1 MALEERPDRYPF
13 PEIEAR
19 WQKVWAE
26 RKQFK
31 VTEQPGRPKYYCLE
45 MFPYP
50 SGRIHMGH
58 VRVYAIGD
66 LLARYK
72 WMRGF
77 NVLHPMGW
85 DAFGLPAENAAIDN
99 GVHPAVWTYE
109 NIDNMR
115 TQLKR
120 MGISYDW
127 DREVTTCDPA
137 YYKWEQLIFIRML
150 ERGLAY
156 RRRSRVN
163 WCPSCQ
169 TVLANEQVEAG
180 RCWRCDSEVTIREID
195 GWFFKITEYAQELL
209 DWCDRL
215 PGWPER
221 VLTMQRNWIGRSE
234 GAEFALP
241 VAGRADLTIPIFT
254 TRPDTSFGMTYA
266 VLAPEHPLVDRLAID
281 PEERRRID
289 AFRAEVARESEIER
303 LATDRPKRGL
313 RLAARAINPFTAQ
326 EIPLFLADYVLMGY
340 GTGAIMAVPGE
351 DQRDWD
357 FAKAH
362 RLPIVATVKRP
373 ADWKDDQAYTGD
385 GVKINSGFLD
395 GLTIEEAKRKA
406 IDWLVAKGL
415 GQAKINFR
423 LRDWG
428 ISRQRYW
435 GAPIPVLY
443 CERDGMV
450 PEREENLPVVLP
462 RDVQISGKGG
472 SPLAEV
478 AGFVNATCPK
488 CGGKARRDTDTMDT
502 FVESSWY
509 FLRYCSPTHDRGM
522 FEPGAAAYWMPVDQY
537 IGGIEHAVLHL
548 LYARFYT
555 KVLRDLGMLKVDEP
569 FQALLSQGMVIK
581 DGAKMSKSKGNVVDP
596 DDLIRRYGADTA
608 RLFSLFA
615 APPEKD
621 LDWNDRGV
629 EGASRFLNRIWRF
642 VHANLPELT
651 TATPA
656 PAGPLSDSGRAFRRV
671 IHATIQ
677 KVTHD
682 IEHDFHFNTAIS
694 AVMELV
700 NGLHD
705 FERASLDGMARP
717 ERAALLR
724 EAVETTLLL
733 LGPVSPHITEELW
746 AALGHRE
753 SLFTRAWP
761 AADPATLARDLVE
774 IVLQVD
780 GRVRG
785 RLSAAVDAPE
795 AAIRE
800 QALADSKVRP
810 WLDGRQVAKVVVVP
824 GRLVNIVTRG

>member
-1 MALEERPDRYPF
+1 MALDDRPERYPF

-19 WQKVWAE
+19 WQKAWADAQ
-26 RKQFK
+26 QFK
-31 VTEQPGRPKYYCLE
+31 VSEAPGRPKYYCLE

-137 YYKWEQLIFIRML
+137 YYKWEQLVFIRML

-169 TVLANEQVEAG
+169 TILANEQVEAG
-180 RCWRCDSEVTIREID
+180 RCWRCDSEVVTKEID

-241 VAGRADLTIPIFT
+241 VAGRPDVKIPIYT

-266 VLAPEHPLVDRLAID
+266 VLAPEHPLVDSLVPDA
-281 PEERRRID
+281 EERRGVD

-303 LATDRPKRGL
+303 LATDRPKHGL
-313 RLAARAINPFTAQ
+313 RLRARAINPFTGR

-362 RLPIVATVKRP
+362 DLPIIATVKRP
-373 ADWKDDQAYTGD
+373 DDWADEQAYTGD

-395 GLTIEEAKRKA
+395 GLGIEEAKRKA
-406 IDWLVAKGL
+406 IDWLVAQGL
-415 GQAKINFR
+415 GQAKVNFR

-488 CGGKARRDTDTMDT
+488 CGGRARRDTDTMDT

-509 FLRYCSPTHDRGM
+509 FLRYCSPTYDRGM
-522 FEPGAAAYWMPVDQY
+522 FDPAAVAYWMPVDQY

-569 FQALLSQGMVIK
+569 FHALLSQGMVIK

-596 DDLIRRYGADTA
+596 DELIRRFGADTA

-629 EGASRFLNRIWRF
+629 EGASRFLNRVWRF
-642 VHANLPELT
+642 VHTNLPELK
-651 TATPA
+651 AA
-656 PAGPLSDSGRAFRRV
+656 PRAVPGPGSDGGRAFRRV
-671 IHATIQ
+671 IHETIR

-700 NGLHD
+700 NALHE
-705 FERASLDGMARP
+705 FERVSLDGMPRE
-717 ERAALLR
+717 ERSGLLR
-724 EAVETTLLL
+724 EAVEATLLL

-746 AALGHRE
+746 AALGHTQ
-753 SLFTRAWP
+753 SLFRQRWPEPDP
-761 AADPATLARDLVE
+761 AALARDEVE
-774 IVLQVD
+774 IVVQVD
-780 GRVRG
+780 GRVRS
-785 RLSAAVDAPE
+785 RLTALVGAQE
-795 AAIRE
+795 AEVRE
-800 QALADSKVRP
+800 KALADDKVRP
-810 WLDGRQVAKVVVVP
+810 WLDGRRIAKVVVVP